1 MVRTTVQKYG
11 GSSLRDAA
19 SVCRAADEAVSAW
32 RAGRR
37 VVVVVS
43 AMGQATDQLLGL
55 ARQASPDP
63 DAQELDVLLSTGERA
78 SAALMALAIR
88 ARGVPARSLSGPA
101 AGVRTVGSHGR
112 AHIVGVDTHRILA
125 ELAAGQLVV
134 VAGFQGADQTTGSVT
149 TIGRGGSDATATALA
164 GALQAHVCE
173 IRTDVD
179 GVHTADPQHVPQ
191 ADRLAQ
197 LSYDEVYELARAG
210 ARVLMPQCVRYA
222 GVAGIPLHVRTATG
236 ASQGT
241 WVDGDTLRHT
251 EAGERRPQVIGLA
264 HLDDQAEYVITGLPG
279 QPEARAALLTALED
293 AAISPAVIS
302 WNAATRASRV
312 NLSFVA
318 AQEDGPAAVAA
329 LEALG
334 PAGEHDGIRRTTPLG
349 RLTAVGTA
357 LRSCPSLLPGLL
369 KKLYE
374 HGIEARRW
382 EARDNRVTVLC
393 PPERT
398 VDALIVAHDALMTKD
413 GDTVLDLSD
422 RSRKNAEKDVPA
434 VGWRDAG

>member
-1 MVRTTVQKYG
+1 MVRITVQKYG
-11 GSSLRDAA
+11 GSSLCDAT
-19 SVCRAADEAVSAW
+19 SVCRAADEAVSAH

-43 AMGQATDQLLGL
+43 AMGQTTDRLLSL
-55 ARQASPDP
+55 ARLAGPDP
-63 DAQELDVLLSTGERA
+63 DAQELDVLLGTGERA

-88 ARGVPARSLSGPA
+88 ARGVPARSFSGPT
-101 AGVRTVGSHGR
+101 AGVVTSGSHGR
-112 AHIVGVDTHRILA
+112 ARIVDVDTQPIRADLS
-125 ELAAGQLVV
+125 AGQLVV
-134 VAGFQGADQTTGSVT
+134 VAGFQGADQATGCVT

-164 GALQAHVCE
+164 AALQAHVCE

-191 ADRLAQ
+191 SGRLAR

-210 ARVLMPQCVRYA
+210 ARILMPQCVRYA
-222 GVAGIPLHVRTATG
+222 QIAGIPLHVRTATG

-241 WVDGDTLRHT
+241 WVDGDIHRHS

-264 HLDDQAEYVITGLPG
+264 HLNDQAQYVITGLPD
-279 QPEARAALLTALED
+279 QPEARAALLTALEE
-293 AAISPAVIS
+293 ATVSPAMIS
-302 WNAATRASRV
+302 WNSATRAGRV

-318 AQEDGPAAVAA
+318 AQEDRPATAAV

-334 PAGEHDGIRRTTPLG
+334 PAGEHDDIQYTAPLG
-349 RLTAVGTA
+349 RLTAVGTS
-357 LRSCPSLLPGLL
+357 LRSCPSLLPGLM

-382 EARDNRVTVLC
+382 EVRDNRVTVLC
-393 PPERT
+393 PPGRT
-398 VDALIVAHDALMTKD
+398 VDALIVAHDALMTD
-413 GDTVLDLSD
+413 HGAMALGLPD
-422 RSRKNAEKDVPA
+422 RSSEDAEADVPA